1 MSEQFL
7 FLINETKIRVIY
19 RSKDKKK
26 KKVKPK
32 KVKSEDKKMKC
43 DRYVYVLQK
52 YDSIDEERALIIL
65 TQLTCVTTL
74 KRFVIIPLYD
84 HLW

>member
-19 RSKDKKK
+19 HSKDKNK

-32 KVKSEDKKMKC
+32 KVKSEDKKTKC
-43 DRYVYVLQK
+43 DRYIYVLQK
-52 YDSIDEERALIIL
+52 YDSMNQERALI
-65 TQLTCVTTL
+65 
-74 KRFVIIPLYD
+74 F
-84 HLW
+84 

>member
-26 KKVKPK
+26 KKVK
-32 KVKSEDKKMKC
+32 SEDKKMKC
-43 DRYVYVLQK
+43 DRYIYTSCRNMTLLNQ
-52 YDSIDEERALIIL
+52 ERASIIL
-65 TQLTCVTTL
+65 TQLTFVTTL